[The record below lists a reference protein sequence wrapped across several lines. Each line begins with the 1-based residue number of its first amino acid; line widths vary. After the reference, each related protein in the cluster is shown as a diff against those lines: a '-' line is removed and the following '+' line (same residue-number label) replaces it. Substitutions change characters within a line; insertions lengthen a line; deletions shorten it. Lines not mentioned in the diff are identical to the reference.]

1 MKIPFFAKGENAT
14 VQINGVTYSGN
25 NISINADKVVVDGE
39 TKIELKEKNI
49 TINIL
54 SAVEELQANCKSI
67 VAWSGSS
74 IGSIRTVSGDVSCG
88 DVSGS
93 INTISGDVKCKKIN
107 GSVNTISGDIIGLVF
122 NK

>member
-74 IGSIRTVSGDVSCG
+74 IGSIRTVSRDVSCG

-93 INTISGDVKCKKIN
+93 INTISGDVKCK
-107 GSVNTISGDIIGLVF
+107 
-122 NK
+122 NKW

>member
-1 MKIPFFAKGENAT
+1 MQKAKDVT

-25 NISINADKVVVDGE
+25 NISIKGDKVAVDGK

-49 TINIL
+49 TINIS

-67 VAWSGSS
+67 VAWPGSS
-74 IGSIRTVSGDVSCG
+74 IGSIRTVSGDVSCI
-88 DVSGS
+88 DVSRD

-107 GSVNTISGDIIGLVF
+107 GTVNTISGDIIGL
-122 NK
+122 K